1 MVQHQQLDT
10 GAESLDVE
18 IFHIPGEG
26 RFAAFANA
34 ATVTG
39 SSSTSAIFKWVD
51 GKFQIYQRLET
62 KSAQSWEFFEI
73 KNQVGISFDVLSP
86 LSLSVSV
93 SLSLSLSVCVYV
105 CVCFIQM
112 QA

>member
-1 MVQHQQLDT
+1 MDLSERRRLDYVVQHQQLDT

-26 RFAAFANA
+26 KFAAFANA

-39 SSSTSAIFKWVD
+39 SPSTSAIFKWVE

-73 KNQVGISFDVLSP
+73 KNQVRV
-86 LSLSVSV
+86 
-93 SLSLSLSVCVYV
+93 
-105 CVCFIQM
+105 
-112 QA
+112 